1 MLRLPQRPALK
12 FTMRPLKF
20 SPRTRAFLRVL
31 LSPYITNGI
40 TACLGL
46 LVIPLIVDYWQGAY
60 AVPLSPVRRI
70 PVPPPDGAA
79 LPGGAVRRVRVRRAP
94 RRRRSRR

>member
-31 LSPYITNGI
+31 LSHYITNGI

-46 LVIPLIVDYWQGAY
+46 LVISLIVENWLGAY
-60 AVPLSPVRRI
+60 AASLATVGVI
-70 PVPPPDGAA
+70 AVTPPDVLTQIGRASC
-79 LPGGAVRRVRVRRAP
+79 RERV
-94 RRRRSRR
+94 